1 MVETNHEVVSDK
13 IFFKSH
19 LTLMFCSVEVFFIL
33 FDERPCWD
41 NDCFR
46 QRLYCIIIRTVD
58 FSDTVVYSRSIMT
71 AVDVSKKHFIV
82 LQYICY
88 DC

>member
-46 QRLYCIIIRTVD
+46 QRLYYHQNR
-58 FSDTVVYSRSIMT
+58 
-71 AVDVSKKHFIV
+71 
-82 LQYICY
+82 
-88 DC
+88 